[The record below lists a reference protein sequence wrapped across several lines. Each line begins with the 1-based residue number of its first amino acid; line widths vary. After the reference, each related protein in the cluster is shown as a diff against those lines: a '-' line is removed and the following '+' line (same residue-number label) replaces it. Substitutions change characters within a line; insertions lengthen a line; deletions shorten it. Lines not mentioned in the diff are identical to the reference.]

1 MDDQDDI
8 SVEKNEPAI
17 VTIPDH
23 NNLDSYIN
31 QLRDCAIKI
40 KNRELPPPKG
50 QISGIIIAVILIV
63 VFEAFLVDSE
73 DSFFFG
79 IFMATILV
87 RICCTGRYTIA
98 GFYEEA
104 ATALETYRDTGS
116 IPEIGNAEECAE
128 YVSAVTE
135 ACQNGLGDNT
145 VRTPKQWLKTIR

>member
-8 SVEKNEPAI
+8 LVEKIEPDIA
-17 VTIPDH
+17 TIPDH
-23 NNLDSYIN
+23 NNLDSYIK

-40 KNRELPPPKG
+40 KN
-50 QISGIIIAVILIV
+50 
-63 VFEAFLVDSE
+63 
-73 DSFFFG
+73 
-79 IFMATILV
+79 

-128 YVSAVTE
+128 YVSAVTV

-145 VRTPKQWLKTIR
+145 VRTPKQWVKKIR

>member
-8 SVEKNEPAI
+8 SIEIDESSI
-17 VTIPDH
+17 VTVPDH
-23 NNLDSYIN
+23 NNLDSYIK

-40 KNRELPPPKG
+40 KNREMPPPKG
-50 QISGIIIAVILIV
+50 QISGILIAVVLIV

-87 RICCTGRYTIA
+87 RICWTERNTIA

-104 ATALETYRDTGS
+104 ATALETYRNTGS

-128 YVSAVTE
+128 YVSAVTL

-145 VRTPKQWLKTIR
+145 VRTPKQWLKKIR